1 MTWMAVNTL
10 IFVVTMTVVVLSAV
24 GIGYYM
30 GRNTLIIRDGQVQP
44 KPKVINLT
52 KVQATITEDPY
63 ARALRPP
70 TLTERIETLT

>member
-24 GIGYYM
+24 GVGYLM
-30 GRNTLIIRDGQVQP
+30 GRNTLVIRDGQVQP

-52 KVQATITEDPY
+52 KVKPTITEDPY

-70 TLTERIETLT
+70 GEGRIETLT

>member
-44 KPKVINLT
+44 KPKTVNLT
-52 KVQATITEDPY
+52 KVKATITEDPY

-70 TLTERIETLT
+70 PLTERIETLT